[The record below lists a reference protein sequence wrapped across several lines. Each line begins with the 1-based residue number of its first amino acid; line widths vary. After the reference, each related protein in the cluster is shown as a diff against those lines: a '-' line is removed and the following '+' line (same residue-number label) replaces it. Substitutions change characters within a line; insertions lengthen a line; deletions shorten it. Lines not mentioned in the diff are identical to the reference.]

1 MTERRLRATTVVLA
15 LGGAAIAAYLSYTRL
30 TDTSIMCPTSGCAV
44 VQRSQY
50 SELVGVPVAYLG
62 VVGYLAIA
70 LVSRDRLR
78 CAALVFAAVVFAAYL
93 LYAQVV
99 LIGDVCV
106 WCLASDG
113 VLALLLFVA
122 VLRRRVADG

>member
-1 MTERRLRATTVVLA
+1 VSERRLRAATVVLA

-30 TDTSIMCPTSGCAV
+30 TNTSIMCPTSGCAA
-44 VQRSQY
+44 VQRSSY
-50 SELVGVPVAYLG
+50 SELAGVPVAYLG
-62 VVGYLAIA
+62 VAGYLAIA
-70 LVSRDRLR
+70 LSFRSRLR
-78 CAALVFAAVVFAAYL
+78 CAALVFAAVVFAGYL

-106 WCLASDG
+106 WCLASDC
-113 VLALLLFVA
+113 VLALLLAVS